1 MCGIAGVLSGQS
13 APPPAL
19 DQLHDM
25 AAMLGHRGP
34 DGYGLYRDAHA
45 GLAHTRLSLIDLAG
59 GFQPIHNGDGTT
71 WLCFNGEIFNYV
83 ELRRHLMELGH
94 SFYTEGDSEVIVQ
107 CYERYGERCWEM
119 LNGQFAFAL
128 WDSGKRRLWL
138 VRDRLGILPLHY
150 ARVGDQVAF
159 ASEAKALFA
168 SGLVTPRFDPAGLAK
183 VFTFWSATAP
193 HTAFDSV
200 RMVPPATALRFD
212 ADLSEREERYW
223 QPDPHRLD
231 LGMLDR
237 DQAVSALE
245 QRLSQSISLRL
256 RADLPVGAYVS
267 GGLDSAVI
275 ASMAKDQVGTVLET
289 FGIGFD
295 DPRFDETEDQ
305 NHVVDFLGTRHHGFR
320 CGADSIRDAL
330 GDVTWHCEA
339 PMLRTSPVPLYLL
352 SRQVRQA
359 GMRTV
364 LTGEGADELLAGY
377 TIFKEDQIRRFW
389 ARRPGS
395 AMRPALLN
403 RIHHYV
409 GGDKGRSARVWQS
422 FFGRDLAA
430 VDHPFYSH
438 LIRWHNTAW
447 TLGLLAPEVRDAIQV
462 EALMAEAERGYPQGW
477 RDWDPLT
484 RASWI
489 EIHSF
494 LSSWLLAHQG
504 DRVAMAHG
512 IEARYPFLDPDVV
525 DFCLALPKR
534 HKMIG
539 LRDKVALRR
548 LAAQRLPPA
557 VSARRKQPFR
567 APIGQV
573 LFGPEANGRFDH
585 ALSESAL
592 AELGVVDPAAVRH
605 LLRKARHQGGL
616 LSEREEMGLV
626 GVLTLSLLGR
636 HFGKDFYV
644 HLRRGRQAH
653 ERQTCHVFVDRLAD
667 AAG

>member
-1 MCGIAGVLSGQS
+1 MCGIAGILSGPS

-34 DGYGLYRDAHA
+34 DGYGLYRDAQV

-59 GFQPIHNGDGTT
+59 GFQPIHNGAGTT

-83 ELRRHLMELGH
+83 ELRRHLTELGH
-94 SFYTEGDSEVIVQ
+94 QFYTEGDSEVIVQ

-128 WDSGKRRLWL
+128 WDSARQLLWL

-150 ARVGDQVAF
+150 ARVGDHVVF

-168 SGLVTPRFDPAGLAK
+168 SGLVAPRFDPAGLAQ

-193 HTAFDSV
+193 QTVFESV
-200 RMVPPATALRFD
+200 RMVRPATALRFD
-212 ADLSEREERYW
+212 TRLNEREARYW

-231 LGMLDR
+231 LGALGR
-237 DQAVSALE
+237 DEAVAALE
-245 QRLSQSISLRL
+245 QQLTQSISLRL

-275 ASMAKDQVGTVLET
+275 ASLAKDQVGEVLET

-295 DPRFDETEDQ
+295 DPRFDETGDQ
-305 NHVVDFLGTRHHGFR
+305 HQVVDFLGTRHHGFH
-320 CGADSIRDAL
+320 CGGESIRDAL
-330 GDVTWHCEA
+330 SDVTWHCET

-352 SRQVRQA
+352 ARQVRQA

-389 ARRPGS
+389 ARRPNS
-395 AMRPALLN
+395 ALRPALLN

-409 GGDKGRSARVWQS
+409 GGDKARSARVWQS
-422 FFGRDLAA
+422 FFGRDLTAT
-430 VDHPFYSH
+430 DHPFYSH
-438 LIRWHNTAW
+438 LIRWHNTGW
-447 TLGLLAPEVRDAIQV
+447 TLRLLAPEAGGTISV
-462 EALMAEAERGYPQGW
+462 EVLMAEAERDLPSDW
-477 RDWDPLT
+477 RDWDPLS

-489 EIHSF
+489 EIQSF

-512 IEARYPFLDPDVV
+512 IEARYPFLDPEMV

-534 HKMIG
+534 HKLLG
-539 LRDKVALRR
+539 LRDKIALRR

-567 APIGQV
+567 APIGQA
-573 LFGPEANGRFDH
+573 LFGPEAKGYFDQ
-585 ALSESAL
+585 ALSDSAL
-592 AELGVVDPAAVRH
+592 SDLGIVEPDAVRQ

-636 HFGKDFYV
+636 HFGRDF
-644 HLRRGRQAH
+644 HLHMRRNRQLH
-653 ERQTCHVFVDRLAD
+653 ERMTCHVFVDRLAQP
-667 AAG
+667 AA

>member
-1 MCGIAGVLSGQS
+1 MCGIAGILSGPS

-19 DQLHDM
+19 EQLHDM
-25 AAMLGHRGP
+25 AALLGHRGP
-34 DGYGLYRDAHA
+34 DGYGLYRDAHV

-59 GFQPIHNGDGTT
+59 GFQPIHNGAGTT

-83 ELRRHLMELGH
+83 ELRRHLAELGH
-94 SFYTEGDSEVIVQ
+94 RFYTDGDSEVIVQ
-107 CYERYGERCWEM
+107 CYERYGARAWEM

-128 WDSGKRRLWL
+128 WDSAKHLLWL

-150 ARVGDQVAF
+150 ARVGDQVVF

-168 SGLVTPRFDPAGLAK
+168 SGLVTPRFDPAGLAQ

-193 HTAFDSV
+193 QTVFDGV
-200 RMVPPATALRFD
+200 RMVRPATALCFG
-212 ADLSEREERYW
+212 ADMTEREERYW
-223 QPDPHRLD
+223 QPDPHRFD
-231 LGMLDR
+231 LAGLGPDE
-237 DQAVSALE
+237 AVAGLE
-245 QRLSQSISLRL
+245 HKLTHSIALRL

-275 ASMAKDQVGTVLET
+275 ASLAKDQVGAVLET

-295 DPRFDETEDQ
+295 DPRFDETEEQ
-305 NHVVDFLGTRHHGFR
+305 RRVVDFLGTRHHGFH
-320 CGADSIRDAL
+320 CDAESIREAVS
-330 GDVTWHCEA
+330 DVIWHCEA
-339 PMLRTSPVPLYLL
+339 PLLRTSPVPLYLL
-352 SRQVRQA
+352 ARQVRQA

-389 ARRPGS
+389 ARRPDS
-395 AMRPALLN
+395 VLRPALLN

-409 GGDKGRSARVWQS
+409 GGDKARSARVWQS

-430 VDHPFYSH
+430 TDHPFYSH
-438 LIRWHNTAW
+438 LIRWHNNSW
-447 TLGLLAPEVRDAIQV
+447 TLRLLAPDAGAAIPM
-462 EALMAEAERGYPQGW
+462 EAMMAEAERDYPAGW
-477 RDWDPLT
+477 RDWEPLT

-489 EIHSF
+489 EIQSF

-512 IEARYPFLDPDVV
+512 IEARYPFLDPDLV

-534 HKMIG
+534 HKLIG
-539 LRDKVALRR
+539 LRDKMALRR
-548 LAAQRLPPA
+548 LGARRLPPA

-567 APIGQV
+567 APIGQA
-573 LFGPEANGRFDH
+573 LFGPEAKGRFDP
-585 ALSESAL
+585 ALSESTL
-592 AELGVVDPAAVRH
+592 AELGVVEPVAIRQ

-636 HFGKDFYV
+636 HFGKDFHQ
-644 HLRRGRQAH
+644 HLRRCRQAH
-653 ERQTCHVFVDRLAD
+653 QRQPCHVFVDRLAQT
-667 AAG
+667 AG